1 MRTSVMQEMTT
12 EELDSYAAVLGI
24 NLEAA
29 KTKAQKI
36 QTIVQAR
43 ERTAQ
48 VSVYGTKFTIAI
60 KTLHDKRVT
69 DKVTNAKSDADYE
82 ECGKLILGDK
92 QYGKLVALC
101 TDDDGAID
109 TDALGTALVRI
120 FSADELKN
128 F

>member
-12 EELDSYAAVLGI
+12 DELDNYAAVLGVNI
-24 NLEAA
+24 EAA

-69 DKVTNAKSDADYE
+69 DKVNSAKTDADYE

-92 QYGKLVALC
+92 QYNKLVALC
-101 TDDDGAID
+101 TDDDGTID

-120 FSADELKN
+120 FNADELKN

>member
-12 EELDSYAAVLGI
+12 EELDSYAAVLGVNI
-24 NLEAA
+24 EAA

-69 DKVTNAKSDADYE
+69 DKVNSAKTDADYD

-92 QYGKLVALC
+92 QYNKLVALC
-101 TDDDGAID
+101 TDDDGTID

-120 FSADELKN
+120 FNADELKN

>member
-12 EELDSYAAVLGI
+12 DELDSYAAVLGVNI
-24 NLEAA
+24 EAA

-69 DKVTNAKSDADYE
+69 DKVNSAKTDADYE
-82 ECGKLILGDK
+82 ECGKLILGEK
-92 QYGKLVALC
+92 QYDKLVALC
-101 TDDDGAID
+101 TDDYGTID

-120 FSADELKN
+120 FNADELKN

>member
-1 MRTSVMQEMTT
+1 MRTSVMQEMTAD
-12 EELDSYAAVLGI
+12 ELDSYAAVLGVNI
-24 NLEAA
+24 EAA

-43 ERTAQ
+43 KRAAQ

-69 DKVTNAKSDADYE
+69 DKVNSAKSDADYE

-92 QYGKLVALC
+92 QYSKLVALC

>member
-12 EELDSYAAVLGI
+12 DELDSYAAVLGVNI
-24 NLEAA
+24 EAA

-43 ERTAQ
+43 KRAAQ

-69 DKVTNAKSDADYE
+69 DKVNSAKSDADYE
-82 ECGKLILGDK
+82 ECGKLILGEK
-92 QYGKLVALC
+92 QYDKLVALC

-109 TDALGTALVRI
+109 TDAFGTALVRI
-120 FSADELKN
+120 FNADELKN

>member
-12 EELDSYAAVLGI
+12 DELDSYAAVLGVNI
-24 NLEAA
+24 EAA

-43 ERTAQ
+43 ERTEQ

-69 DKVTNAKSDADYE
+69 DKVNGAKSDADYE

-92 QYGKLVALC
+92 QYDKLVALC
-101 TDDDGAID
+101 TDDDGTID
-109 TDALGTALVRI
+109 SDALGTALVRI